1 MTLREMELKDTVEM
15 MKSSDYKERFFT
27 EYLQTKIRYE
37 KLKKFN
43 TRIEAADMMKFEE
56 NQIEMPKHDCP
67 LHLLREQQ
75 NVMGQYLHLL
85 ELRAEIEGIDLDKRY
100 ELEVTDWC
108 GVNVGNVATTPI
120 RADIL
125 TLNQLSTDNTQ

>member
-15 MKSSDYKERFFT
+15 MKSSDYKERFFA
-27 EYLQTKIRYE
+27 EYWQTKIRYE

-43 TRIEAADMMKFEE
+43 IKIEAAEKTQFEK

-67 LHLLREQQ
+67 LRILREQQ
-75 NVMGQYLHLL
+75 NVMEQYLHLL

-108 GVNVGNVATTPI
+108 GANVSNITIKPF
-120 RADIL
+120 
-125 TLNQLSTDNTQ
+125 